1 MKMDYLDMTVINDME
16 RPERGSVDYSFGLL
30 REFSVSREETA
41 MGFSFSASASRKS
54 SIDITPFVSKE
65 YASKE
70 SPVNFMFED
79 YDSEVPSFELTPSVV
94 STLLPSVCGAGLPVV
109 NARNAMPVVNASSA
123 MPVVNASSAMPVV
136 NTNNA
141 SPVVNASNAM
151 PVVNTN
157 NAMPVVNASNAMPVV
172 NASSAL
178 PVMNASSASP
188 VMNASSA
195 LPVVNTNNASPV
207 VNASMPVLNPTIAL
221 PIISNTAINTS
232 TAPILPT
239 TPQPIDSLIRERL
252 EDLKREECR
261 KRRQKRREILR
272 IKRQK
277 GLVSFDCPVRY
288 RQRSEQ
294 ANQRLRSSGR
304 FVSELQYIDA

>member
-1 MKMDYLDMTVINDME
+1 MTVINDME

-109 NARNAMPVVNASSA
+109 NASNA

-141 SPVVNASNAM
+141 SPVVNASSAL

-157 NAMPVVNASNAMPVV
+157 NASPVV
-172 NASSAL
+172 
-178 PVMNASSASP
+178 
-188 VMNASSA
+188 NASSA

-288 RQRSEQ
+288 HQRSEQ

>member
-109 NARNAMPVVNASSA
+109 NASNA

-141 SPVVNASNAM
+141 SPVVNASSAM
-151 PVVNTN
+151 
-157 NAMPVVNASNAMPVV
+157 
-172 NASSAL
+172 
-178 PVMNASSASP
+178 
-188 VMNASSA
+188 
-195 LPVVNTNNASPV
+195 PVVNTNNASPV

>member
-1 MKMDYLDMTVINDME
+1 MTVINDME

-65 YASKE
+65 DASKE

-109 NARNAMPVVNASSA
+109 NASS
-123 MPVVNASSAMPVV
+123 
-136 NTNNA
+136 
-141 SPVVNASNAM
+141 
-151 PVVNTN
+151 
-157 NAMPVVNASNAMPVV
+157 AMPVV

-178 PVMNASSASP
+178 PV
-188 VMNASSA
+188 VNASSA
-195 LPVVNTNNASPV
+195 LPVVNASNALPVVNASSALPVVNASSALPVVNASSALPVVNARNALPVVNTNNASPVVNTNNASPV
-207 VNASMPVLNPTIAL
+207 VNASMPVLNPTNAL
-221 PIISNTAINTS
+221 PIISNTS

-277 GLVSFDCPVRY
+277 GLISFDCPVRY

>member
-1 MKMDYLDMTVINDME
+1 MDYLDMTVINDME

-54 SIDITPFVSKE
+54 SIDITPFVSKD

-109 NARNAMPVVNASSA
+109 NASSA
-123 MPVVNASSAMPVV
+123 MPVVNASS
-136 NTNNA
+136 TL
-141 SPVVNASNAM
+141 
-151 PVVNTN
+151 
-157 NAMPVVNASNAMPVV
+157 PVVNASNAMPVV

-178 PVMNASSASP
+178 PV
-188 VMNASSA
+188 VNASSA
-195 LPVVNTNNASPV
+195 LPVVNARNALPVVNTNNASPVVNTNNASPV
-207 VNASMPVLNPTIAL
+207 VNASMPVLNPTNAL
-221 PIISNTAINTS
+221 PIISNTS

-277 GLVSFDCPVRY
+277 GLISFDCPVRY

>member
-1 MKMDYLDMTVINDME
+1 MTVINDME

-109 NARNAMPVVNASSA
+109 NARNAMPVVNASNAMPVVNASNA

-141 SPVVNASNAM
+141 SPVVNASSAM

-157 NAMPVVNASNAMPVV
+157 NASPVV
-172 NASSAL
+172 
-178 PVMNASSASP
+178 
-188 VMNASSA
+188 NASSA

>member
-1 MKMDYLDMTVINDME
+1 MTVINDME

-65 YASKE
+65 DASKE

-109 NARNAMPVVNASSA
+109 NASS
-123 MPVVNASSAMPVV
+123 
-136 NTNNA
+136 
-141 SPVVNASNAM
+141 
-151 PVVNTN
+151 
-157 NAMPVVNASNAMPVV
+157 AMPVV

-178 PVMNASSASP
+178 PVVNASNALP
-188 VMNASSA
+188 VVNASSA
-195 LPVVNTNNASPV
+195 LPVVNASSALPVVNASSALPVVNARNALPVVNTNNASPVVNTNNASPV
-207 VNASMPVLNPTIAL
+207 VNASMPVLNPTNAL
-221 PIISNTAINTS
+221 PIISNTS

-277 GLVSFDCPVRY
+277 GLISFDCPVRY

>member
-1 MKMDYLDMTVINDME
+1 MTVINDME

-109 NARNAMPVVNASSA
+109 NASNAMPVVNASNAMPVVNASNAMPVVNASNA

-141 SPVVNASNAM
+141 SPVVNASSAM
-151 PVVNTN
+151 
-157 NAMPVVNASNAMPVV
+157 
-172 NASSAL
+172 
-178 PVMNASSASP
+178 
-188 VMNASSA
+188 
-195 LPVVNTNNASPV
+195 PVVNTNNASPV

>member
-109 NARNAMPVVNASSA
+109 NARNAMPVVNASS
-123 MPVVNASSAMPVV
+123 
-136 NTNNA
+136 
-141 SPVVNASNAM
+141 
-151 PVVNTN
+151 
-157 NAMPVVNASNAMPVV
+157 AMPVVNASNAMPVV

>member
-109 NARNAMPVVNASSA
+109 NASNAMPVVNTNNAS
-123 MPVVNASSAMPVV
+123 PVVNASSAMPVV

-141 SPVVNASNAM
+141 SPVVNAS
-151 PVVNTN
+151 
-157 NAMPVVNASNAMPVV
+157 
-172 NASSAL
+172 
-178 PVMNASSASP
+178 
-188 VMNASSA
+188 
-195 LPVVNTNNASPV
+195 
-207 VNASMPVLNPTIAL
+207 MPVLNPTITL
-221 PIISNTAINTS
+221 PIISNTS

-252 EDLKREECR
+252 EDLKREKCR

>member
-65 YASKE
+65 DASKE

-109 NARNAMPVVNASSA
+109 NASNAMPVVNASSALPVVNASSALPVVNASSA
-123 MPVVNASSAMPVV
+123 MPVVNASSAL
-136 NTNNA
+136 
-141 SPVVNASNAM
+141 
-151 PVVNTN
+151 
-157 NAMPVVNASNAMPVV
+157 PVV

-178 PVMNASSASP
+178 PVVNAR
-188 VMNASSA
+188 NAM
-195 LPVVNTNNASPV
+195 PVVNTNNASPV
-207 VNASMPVLNPTIAL
+207 VNASMPVLNPTNAL
-221 PIISNTAINTS
+221 PIISNTS

-277 GLVSFDCPVRY
+277 GLISFDCPVRY

>member
-65 YASKE
+65 DASKE

-109 NARNAMPVVNASSA
+109 NASNAMPVVNASSA
-123 MPVVNASSAMPVV
+123 LPVVNASNASPVVNASSAMPVV

-141 SPVVNASNAM
+141 SPVVNAS
-151 PVVNTN
+151 
-157 NAMPVVNASNAMPVV
+157 
-172 NASSAL
+172 
-178 PVMNASSASP
+178 
-188 VMNASSA
+188 SA
-195 LPVVNTNNASPV
+195 LPVVNTNNASSV

>member
-1 MKMDYLDMTVINDME
+1 MTVINDME

-123 MPVVNASSAMPVV
+123 MPVVN
-136 NTNNA
+136 TNN
-141 SPVVNASNAM
+141 
-151 PVVNTN
+151 
-157 NAMPVVNASNAMPVV
+157 
-172 NASSAL
+172 
-178 PVMNASSASP
+178 ASP

>member
-109 NARNAMPVVNASSA
+109 NASNAMPVVNASNA

-141 SPVVNASNAM
+141 SPVVNASSAM

-157 NAMPVVNASNAMPVV
+157 NASPVV
-172 NASSAL
+172 
-178 PVMNASSASP
+178 
-188 VMNASSA
+188 NASSA

>member
-16 RPERGSVDYSFGLL
+16 GPERGSVDYSFGLL

-65 YASKE
+65 DASKE

-109 NARNAMPVVNASSA
+109 NA
-123 MPVVNASSAMPVV
+123 
-136 NTNNA
+136 
-141 SPVVNASNAM
+141 
-151 PVVNTN
+151 
-157 NAMPVVNASNAMPVV
+157 SNAMPVV

-178 PVMNASSASP
+178 PV
-188 VMNASSA
+188 VNASSA
-195 LPVVNTNNASPV
+195 LPVVNASSALPVVNASSALPVVNARNALPVVNTNNASPVVNTNNASPV
-207 VNASMPVLNPTIAL
+207 VNASMPVLNPTNAL
-221 PIISNTAINTS
+221 PIISNTS

-277 GLVSFDCPVRY
+277 GLISFDCPVRY

>member
-1 MKMDYLDMTVINDME
+1 MTVINDME

-109 NARNAMPVVNASSA
+109 NASNAM
-123 MPVVNASSAMPVV
+123 
-136 NTNNA
+136 
-141 SPVVNASNAM
+141 PVVNASNAM
-151 PVVNTN
+151 PVVNASN
-157 NAMPVVNASNAMPVV
+157 AMPVVNASNAMPVVNASNAMPVVNASNAMPVV
-172 NASSAL
+172 NASSA
-178 PVMNASSASP
+178 M
-188 VMNASSA
+188 
-195 LPVVNTNNASPV
+195 PVVNTNNASPV

>member
-109 NARNAMPVVNASSA
+109 NASNAMPVVNASNA

-141 SPVVNASNAM
+141 SPVVNASSAM
-151 PVVNTN
+151 
-157 NAMPVVNASNAMPVV
+157 
-172 NASSAL
+172 
-178 PVMNASSASP
+178 
-188 VMNASSA
+188 
-195 LPVVNTNNASPV
+195 PVVNTNNASPV
-207 VNASMPVLNPTIAL
+207 VNASMPVLNPTIVL

>member
-109 NARNAMPVVNASSA
+109 NASNAMPVVNASNA

-141 SPVVNASNAM
+141 SPVVNASSAM
-151 PVVNTN
+151 
-157 NAMPVVNASNAMPVV
+157 
-172 NASSAL
+172 
-178 PVMNASSASP
+178 
-188 VMNASSA
+188 
-195 LPVVNTNNASPV
+195 PVVNTNNASPV

>member
-1 MKMDYLDMTVINDME
+1 MDYLDMTVINDME

-109 NARNAMPVVNASSA
+109 NASSA
-123 MPVVNASSAMPVV
+123 MPVV
-136 NTNNA
+136 
-141 SPVVNASNAM
+141 
-151 PVVNTN
+151 
-157 NAMPVVNASNAMPVV
+157 
-172 NASSAL
+172 
-178 PVMNASSASP
+178 
-188 VMNASSA
+188 NASSA

>member
-1 MKMDYLDMTVINDME
+1 MTVINDME

-109 NARNAMPVVNASSA
+109 NARNAMPVVNASNA

-141 SPVVNASNAM
+141 SPVV
-151 PVVNTN
+151 
-157 NAMPVVNASNAMPVV
+157 
-172 NASSAL
+172 
-178 PVMNASSASP
+178 
-188 VMNASSA
+188 NASSA

>member
-109 NARNAMPVVNASSA
+109 NARNAMPVVNASNAMPVVNASNA

-141 SPVVNASNAM
+141 SPVV
-151 PVVNTN
+151 
-157 NAMPVVNASNAMPVV
+157 
-172 NASSAL
+172 
-178 PVMNASSASP
+178 
-188 VMNASSA
+188 NASSA

>member
-109 NARNAMPVVNASSA
+109 NASNAMPVVNASNAMPVVNASNAMPVVNASSA

-141 SPVVNASNAM
+141 SPVV
-151 PVVNTN
+151 
-157 NAMPVVNASNAMPVV
+157 
-172 NASSAL
+172 
-178 PVMNASSASP
+178 
-188 VMNASSA
+188 NASSA

>member
-1 MKMDYLDMTVINDME
+1 MDYLDMTVINDME

-109 NARNAMPVVNASSA
+109 NASNAMPVVNASNAMPVVNASNAMPVVNASNA

-141 SPVVNASNAM
+141 SPVVNASSAM
-151 PVVNTN
+151 
-157 NAMPVVNASNAMPVV
+157 
-172 NASSAL
+172 
-178 PVMNASSASP
+178 
-188 VMNASSA
+188 
-195 LPVVNTNNASPV
+195 PVVNTNNASPV

>member
-65 YASKE
+65 DASKE

-109 NARNAMPVVNASSA
+109 NASNAMPVVNASSA
-123 MPVVNASSAMPVV
+123 LPVVNASSAL
-136 NTNNA
+136 
-141 SPVVNASNAM
+141 PVVNASSTL
-151 PVVNTN
+151 PVVN
-157 NAMPVVNASNAMPVV
+157 ASSALPVVNASNAMPVV

-178 PVMNASSASP
+178 PVVNASSAMP
-188 VMNASSA
+188 VVNASSA
-195 LPVVNTNNASPV
+195 LPVVNASNAMPVVNTNNASPV
-207 VNASMPVLNPTIAL
+207 VNASMPVLNPTNAL
-221 PIISNTAINTS
+221 PIISNTS

-239 TPQPIDSLIRERL
+239 TLQPIDSLIRERL

-277 GLVSFDCPVRY
+277 GLISFDCPVRY

>member
-1 MKMDYLDMTVINDME
+1 MTVINDME

-109 NARNAMPVVNASSA
+109 NASNAMPVVNASSA

-141 SPVVNASNAM
+141 SPVV
-151 PVVNTN
+151 
-157 NAMPVVNASNAMPVV
+157 
-172 NASSAL
+172 
-178 PVMNASSASP
+178 
-188 VMNASSA
+188 NASSA

>member
-1 MKMDYLDMTVINDME
+1 MDYLDMTVINDME

-109 NARNAMPVVNASSA
+109 NAS
-123 MPVVNASSAMPVV
+123 
-136 NTNNA
+136 
-141 SPVVNASNAM
+141 
-151 PVVNTN
+151 

-195 LPVVNTNNASPV
+195 MPVVNTNNASPV

>member
-1 MKMDYLDMTVINDME
+1 MDYLDMTVINDME

-109 NARNAMPVVNASSA
+109 NAS
-123 MPVVNASSAMPVV
+123 
-136 NTNNA
+136 
-141 SPVVNASNAM
+141 
-151 PVVNTN
+151 
-157 NAMPVVNASNAMPVV
+157 NAMPVVNASNAM
-172 NASSAL
+172 
-178 PVMNASSASP
+178 
-188 VMNASSA
+188 
-195 LPVVNTNNASPV
+195 PV

-288 RQRSEQ
+288 HQRSEQ

>member
-109 NARNAMPVVNASSA
+109 NARNAMPVVNAS
-123 MPVVNASSAMPVV
+123 
-136 NTNNA
+136 
-141 SPVVNASNAM
+141 
-151 PVVNTN
+151 

-172 NASSAL
+172 NASNAM
-178 PVMNASSASP
+178 PVVNTNNASPVVNASSA
-188 VMNASSA
+188 M
-195 LPVVNTNNASPV
+195 PVVNTNNASPV

>member
-1 MKMDYLDMTVINDME
+1 MDYLDMTVINDME

-65 YASKE
+65 DASKE

-109 NARNAMPVVNASSA
+109 NASS
-123 MPVVNASSAMPVV
+123 
-136 NTNNA
+136 
-141 SPVVNASNAM
+141 
-151 PVVNTN
+151 
-157 NAMPVVNASNAMPVV
+157 AMPVV

-178 PVMNASSASP
+178 PVMNAR
-188 VMNASSA
+188 NAM
-195 LPVVNTNNASPV
+195 PVVNTNNASPV
-207 VNASMPVLNPTIAL
+207 VNASMPVLNLTNAL
-221 PIISNTAINTS
+221 PIISNTS

>member
-1 MKMDYLDMTVINDME
+1 MTVINDME

-109 NARNAMPVVNASSA
+109 NAR
-123 MPVVNASSAMPVV
+123 
-136 NTNNA
+136 
-141 SPVVNASNAM
+141 
-151 PVVNTN
+151 
-157 NAMPVVNASNAMPVV
+157 NAMPVV

>member
-1 MKMDYLDMTVINDME
+1 MDYLDMTVINDME
-16 RPERGSVDYSFGLL
+16 GPERGSVDYSFGLL

-65 YASKE
+65 DASKE

-109 NARNAMPVVNASSA
+109 NA
-123 MPVVNASSAMPVV
+123 
-136 NTNNA
+136 
-141 SPVVNASNAM
+141 
-151 PVVNTN
+151 
-157 NAMPVVNASNAMPVV
+157 SNAMPVV

-178 PVMNASSASP
+178 PV
-188 VMNASSA
+188 VNASSA
-195 LPVVNTNNASPV
+195 LPVVNASSALPVVNASSALPVVNARNALPVVNTNNASPVVNTNNASPV
-207 VNASMPVLNPTIAL
+207 VNASMPVLNPTNAL
-221 PIISNTAINTS
+221 PIISNTS

-277 GLVSFDCPVRY
+277 GLISFDCPVRY

>member
-1 MKMDYLDMTVINDME
+1 MTVINDME

-109 NARNAMPVVNASSA
+109 NASNAMPVVNASNAMPVVNASNAMPVVNASNAMPVVNASNAMPVVNASNA

-141 SPVVNASNAM
+141 SPVVNASSAM
-151 PVVNTN
+151 
-157 NAMPVVNASNAMPVV
+157 
-172 NASSAL
+172 
-178 PVMNASSASP
+178 
-188 VMNASSA
+188 
-195 LPVVNTNNASPV
+195 PVVNTNNASPV

>member
-1 MKMDYLDMTVINDME
+1 MDYLDMTVINDME

-109 NARNAMPVVNASSA
+109 NASNA

-141 SPVVNASNAM
+141 SPVVNAS
-151 PVVNTN
+151 
-157 NAMPVVNASNAMPVV
+157 S
-172 NASSAL
+172 
-178 PVMNASSASP
+178 VM
-188 VMNASSA
+188 
-195 LPVVNTNNASPV
+195 PVVNTNNASPV

-261 KRRQKRREILR
+261 KRRQKCREILR

>member
-109 NARNAMPVVNASSA
+109 NARNAMPVVNASNAMPVVNASNAMPVVNASNAMPVVNTNNA

-141 SPVVNASNAM
+141 SPVVNAS
-151 PVVNTN
+151 
-157 NAMPVVNASNAMPVV
+157 
-172 NASSAL
+172 
-178 PVMNASSASP
+178 
-188 VMNASSA
+188 
-195 LPVVNTNNASPV
+195 
-207 VNASMPVLNPTIAL
+207 MPVLNPTNAL
-221 PIISNTAINTS
+221 PIISNTS

>member
-1 MKMDYLDMTVINDME
+1 MTVINDME

-109 NARNAMPVVNASSA
+109 NARNAMPVVNAS
-123 MPVVNASSAMPVV
+123 
-136 NTNNA
+136 
-141 SPVVNASNAM
+141 
-151 PVVNTN
+151 

-172 NASSAL
+172 NASNAM
-178 PVMNASSASP
+178 PVVNTNNASPVVNASSA
-188 VMNASSA
+188 M
-195 LPVVNTNNASPV
+195 PVVNTNNASPV

-261 KRRQKRREILR
+261 KRRQKCREILR

>member
-1 MKMDYLDMTVINDME
+1 MDYLDMTVINDME

-109 NARNAMPVVNASSA
+109 NASNAMPVVNASSA
-123 MPVVNASSAMPVV
+123 MPVVNASSTLPVVNASSAMPVV

-141 SPVVNASNAM
+141 SPVV
-151 PVVNTN
+151 
-157 NAMPVVNASNAMPVV
+157 
-172 NASSAL
+172 
-178 PVMNASSASP
+178 
-188 VMNASSA
+188 NASSA

>member
-54 SIDITPFVSKE
+54 SIDITPFVSKD

-109 NARNAMPVVNASSA
+109 NASSA
-123 MPVVNASSAMPVV
+123 MPVVNASS
-136 NTNNA
+136 TL
-141 SPVVNASNAM
+141 
-151 PVVNTN
+151 
-157 NAMPVVNASNAMPVV
+157 PVVNASNAMPVV

-178 PVMNASSASP
+178 PV
-188 VMNASSA
+188 VNASSA
-195 LPVVNTNNASPV
+195 LPVVNASSALPVVNARNALPVVNTNNASPVVNTNNASPV
-207 VNASMPVLNPTIAL
+207 VNASMPVLNPTNAL
-221 PIISNTAINTS
+221 PIISNTS

-277 GLVSFDCPVRY
+277 GLISFDCPVRY

>member
-1 MKMDYLDMTVINDME
+1 MTVINDME

-109 NARNAMPVVNASSA
+109 NASNAMPVVNASNAMPVVNASNAMPVVNASSA

-141 SPVVNASNAM
+141 SPVV
-151 PVVNTN
+151 
-157 NAMPVVNASNAMPVV
+157 
-172 NASSAL
+172 
-178 PVMNASSASP
+178 
-188 VMNASSA
+188 NASSA

>member
-109 NARNAMPVVNASSA
+109 NASNA

-141 SPVVNASNAM
+141 SPVVNAS
-151 PVVNTN
+151 
-157 NAMPVVNASNAMPVV
+157 
-172 NASSAL
+172 
-178 PVMNASSASP
+178 
-188 VMNASSA
+188 SA
-195 LPVVNTNNASPV
+195 LPVVNTNNASSV

>member
-1 MKMDYLDMTVINDME
+1 MTVINDME

-30 REFSVSREETA
+30 RVFSVSREETA

-54 SIDITPFVSKE
+54 SIDITPFVSKD

-109 NARNAMPVVNASSA
+109 NASS
-123 MPVVNASSAMPVV
+123 
-136 NTNNA
+136 
-141 SPVVNASNAM
+141 
-151 PVVNTN
+151 
-157 NAMPVVNASNAMPVV
+157 AMPVV

-178 PVMNASSASP
+178 PV
-188 VMNASSA
+188 VNASSA
-195 LPVVNTNNASPV
+195 LPVVNARNAMPVVNTNNASPV
-207 VNASMPVLNPTIAL
+207 VNASMPVLNPTNAL
-221 PIISNTAINTS
+221 SIISNTS

>member
-109 NARNAMPVVNASSA
+109 NASNAM
-123 MPVVNASSAMPVV
+123 
-136 NTNNA
+136 
-141 SPVVNASNAM
+141 PVVNASNAM
-151 PVVNTN
+151 PVVNASN
-157 NAMPVVNASNAMPVV
+157 AMPVVNASNAMPVVNASNAMPVV
-172 NASSAL
+172 NASSA
-178 PVMNASSASP
+178 M
-188 VMNASSA
+188 
-195 LPVVNTNNASPV
+195 PVVNTNNASPV